1 MGCNGSLLKW
11 RVKFLDEMV
20 DKRAIK
26 LLPTQILVLGFAS
39 MILIGALLLTLPVAS
54 STGKS
59 MGFLNALFEATSAVC
74 VTGLVVVETADDLSI
89 FGQLV
94 IITLIQM
101 GGLGFMT
108 MATMVFLLMGKRIT
122 LRERLIMQEA
132 LNEFKLEGVVRLTRS
147 IIGITFLIEG
157 IGALILAMR
166 FVPAYGWS
174 KGLYFSAFH
183 AISAFCNAGFDL
195 MGEYRS
201 LMGFTDDFI
210 VNLTIMGLIVCGG
223 LGFSVLLD
231 IYRNRHFRKWSLHTK
246 LVVSV
251 TAALIAVGALFF
263 FIVEFNN
270 PATLGS
276 QNWKGRILGALFQSV
291 TARTAGFYTI
301 DQASL
306 TDASKFMTTI
316 LMFIGAS
323 PAGTGGGV
331 KTTTASVILLAVLSV
346 IRGKRDVEVFGRRIS
361 YTIINRALA
370 IAAITFTLLVGITMV
385 LSLLEPYTLVD
396 VLFETASA
404 LGTVG
409 LATFDNSDLNDIS
422 KIFIIMSMFAGRV
435 GPLTLTLAFAK
446 RMAGDKGNVKYP
458 EGKVMVG

>member
-1 MGCNGSLLKW
+1 MSEN
-11 RVKFLDEMV
+11 MA
-20 DKRAIK
+20 KRTIR
-26 LLPTQILVLGFAS
+26 LLPTQVLVLGFAS
-39 MILIGALLLTLPVAS
+39 MIIMGALLLTLPVAS
-54 STGKS
+54 STGES
-59 MGFLNALFEATSAVC
+59 IGFLNALFEATSAVC
-74 VTGLVVVETADDLSI
+74 VTGLVVVDTGDDLSL

-108 MATMVFLLMGKRIT
+108 MATMVFLLLGKRIT
-122 LRERLIMQEA
+122 LRERLVIQEA
-132 LNEFKLEGVVRLTRS
+132 LNEFKLQGVVRLTRN

-157 IGALILAMR
+157 IGALILALR
-166 FVPAYGWS
+166 FVPMYGWG
-174 KGLYFSAFH
+174 KGLYFSVFH

-195 MGEYRS
+195 MGGYRS
-201 LMGFTDDFI
+201 FTDFTDDFI
-210 VNLTIMGLIVCGG
+210 VNFTIMGLIVCGG

-246 LVVSV
+246 LVVCV
-251 TAALIAVGALFF
+251 TAALITMGALFF

-276 QNWKGRILGALFQSV
+276 QNWRGKILGALFQSV
-291 TARTAGFYTI
+291 TSRTAGFSTI

-306 TDASKFMTTI
+306 TNASKFMTII

-323 PAGTGGGV
+323 PAGTGGGI

-346 IRGKRDVEVFGRRIS
+346 IKGRRDVEVFGRRIS
-361 YTIINRALA
+361 YAIVNRALA
-370 IAAITFTLLVGITMV
+370 IAVISFILLVSVSMV
-385 LSLLEPYTLVD
+385 LSLLEPYPLVD

-409 LATFDNSDLNDIS
+409 LATFNNSDLSDIS
-422 KIFIIMSMFAGRV
+422 KIFIIMTMFAGRV

-446 RMAGDKGNVKYP
+446 RMASDTGNVKYP

>member
-1 MGCNGSLLKW
+1 MSKN
-11 RVKFLDEMV
+11 MA
-20 DKRAIK
+20 KRTIR
-26 LLPTQILVLGFAS
+26 LLPTQVLVLGFAS
-39 MILIGALLLTLPVAS
+39 MIIMGALLLTLPVAS
-54 STGKS
+54 STGES
-59 MGFLNALFEATSAVC
+59 IGFLNALFEATSAVC
-74 VTGLVVVETADDLSI
+74 VTGLVVVDTGDDLSL

-108 MATMVFLLMGKRIT
+108 MATMVFLLLGKRIT
-122 LRERLIMQEA
+122 LRERLVIQEA
-132 LNEFKLEGVVRLTRS
+132 LNEFKLQGVVRLTRN

-157 IGALILAMR
+157 IGALILALR
-166 FVPAYGWS
+166 FVPMYGWG
-174 KGLYFSAFH
+174 KGLYFSVFH

-195 MGEYRS
+195 MGGYRS
-201 LMGFTDDFI
+201 FTDFTDDFI
-210 VNLTIMGLIVCGG
+210 VNFTIMGLIVCGG

-246 LVVSV
+246 LVVCV
-251 TAALIAVGALFF
+251 TAALITMGALFF

-276 QNWKGRILGALFQSV
+276 QNWRGKILGALFQSV
-291 TARTAGFYTI
+291 TSRTAGFSTI

-306 TDASKFMTTI
+306 TNASKFMTII

-323 PAGTGGGV
+323 PAGTGGGI

-346 IRGKRDVEVFGRRIS
+346 IKGRRDVEVFGRRIS
-361 YTIINRALA
+361 YAIVNRALA
-370 IAAITFTLLVGITMV
+370 IAVISFILLVSVSMV
-385 LSLLEPYTLVD
+385 LSLLEPYPLVD

-409 LATFDNSDLNDIS
+409 LATFNNSDLSDIS
-422 KIFIIMSMFAGRV
+422 KIFIIMTMFAGRV

-446 RMAGDKGNVKYP
+446 RMASDTGNVKYP

>member
-1 MGCNGSLLKW
+1 MG
-11 RVKFLDEMV
+11 EMMG
-20 DKRAIK
+20 KRTIR

-54 STGKS
+54 STGRS
-59 MGFLNALFEATSAVC
+59 IGFLNALFEATSAVC
-74 VTGLVVVETADDLSI
+74 VTGLVVVDTADDLSI
-89 FGQLV
+89 FGQLI

-108 MATMVFLLMGKRIT
+108 MATMVFLLLGKRIT
-122 LRERLIMQEA
+122 LRERLVIQEA
-132 LNEFKLEGVVRLTRS
+132 LNEFKLQGVVRLTRN

-157 IGALILAMR
+157 IGALILALR
-166 FVPAYGWS
+166 FVPMYGWG
-174 KGLYFSAFH
+174 KGLYFSVFH

-195 MGEYRS
+195 MGGYRN
-201 LMGFTDDFI
+201 LIGFTDDFI
-210 VNLTIMGLIVCGG
+210 VNFTIMGLIVCGG

-231 IYRNRHFRKWSLHTK
+231 IYRNRYFRKWSLHTK
-246 LVVSV
+246 LVVCV
-251 TAALIAVGALFF
+251 TAVLIAVGALFF
-263 FIVEFNN
+263 FIVEFKNS
-270 PATLGS
+270 ATLGS
-276 QNWKGRILGALFQSV
+276 QNWRGKVLGALFQSV
-291 TARTAGFYTI
+291 TARTAGFCTV

-306 TDASKFMTTI
+306 TDASKFMTII

-323 PAGTGGGV
+323 PAGTGGGI

-346 IRGKRDVEVFGRRIS
+346 IKGRHDVEVFGRRIS
-361 YTIINRALA
+361 YAIVNRALA
-370 IAAITFTLLVGITMV
+370 ITVISFTLLVSVSMV
-385 LSLLEPYTLVD
+385 LSLLEPYPLVD

-422 KIFIIMSMFAGRV
+422 KIFIIMTMFAGRV

-446 RMAGDKGNVKYP
+446 RMASDTGNVKYP